1 MDHGLTLVII
11 ADDLTGSFDTGV
23 QFKKRGASV
32 SLTLLDNLDT
42 FPAAADVVVIDT
54 ESRHDQADIAYEKN
68 MRAVCWAKN
77 HGARHLY
84 IKTDSGLR
92 GNIGVSLKAALD
104 GTGDTIAVFAPAY
117 PDMKRYTKNGCQ
129 FIDGVPV
136 HLSVFGRDPFD
147 PVTAPTIRELV
158 SSSGLATE
166 ELQPA
171 GAWPPIHSSATVW
184 ILDAQSNDDLMQIA
198 QRLHQ
203 QGLLHI
209 TAGCAA
215 FAAALYSCFNLP
227 TKCKSPDPMIS
238 PLLVVC
244 GSVNPIT
251 RSQILYAQELG
262 FERRVISPASL
273 TNDGFWYGPLGA
285 AWRKELIALVQK
297 GKHVII
303 DTGLE
308 STASYTS
315 LHGTIAA
322 RLGWLMHELLIQLQD
337 VTCTPLLIGGDTL
350 MGFFSVFA
358 QPDIQLEGELKCG
371 VSIFSISLAGR
382 RIRLLSKSGGF
393 GEATLLE
400 KLTDAR

>member
-32 SLTLLDNLDT
+32 SFTLLDNLDT

-209 TAGCAA
+209 TAAVPHLLRRCTAVLICQRNA
-215 FAAALYSCFNLP
+215 KVLILW
-227 TKCKSPDPMIS
+227 IS

-244 GSVNPIT
+244 GS
-251 RSQILYAQELG
+251 
-262 FERRVISPASL
+262 
-273 TNDGFWYGPLGA
+273 
-285 AWRKELIALVQK
+285 RKPHHA
-297 GKHVII
+297 
-303 DTGLE
+303 E
-308 STASYTS
+308 SN
-315 LHGTIAA
+315 TI
-322 RLGWLMHELLIQLQD
+322 
-337 VTCTPLLIGGDTL
+337 CP
-350 MGFFSVFA
+350 
-358 QPDIQLEGELKCG
+358 
-371 VSIFSISLAGR
+371 
-382 RIRLLSKSGGF
+382 RIRL
-393 GEATLLE
+393 
-400 KLTDAR
+400 